1 MISKP
6 ASTLFLSIVFLFIF
20 SACQDKKDS
29 RAIAI
34 YATGN
39 TDLASQELSDH
50 LQKIYGNYDFAPANP
65 ANAAGQIILSVDENI
80 SAQKDFYKLRASASS
95 DTLLQITGN
104 SSRAVLYGVYD
115 FLTSQGFQ
123 FLLSETLQPA
133 ASQTLAFPDTTFTNF
148 ALANRRIVFNW
159 HNFLSGCTGWDFE
172 HYKQW
177 IDQSRRMKYNTIML
191 HFYGNNPLFQF
202 DYNDNTKPVGYIANS
217 LRGRDWGVA
226 HVNDVQRMPGGDV
239 FKDHIYGAKSSKVPD
254 DQHPEASREV
264 LQKVFQYAEQKGMD
278 ICLAYDFDT
287 DASNPQ
293 NIINTLP
300 DSAKFEVNGRFCVRP
315 DTEAGYAYYK
325 KQMQTFKELYPEMD
339 MFTVWFRRNAG
350 LQALWREITKENL
363 PADWKAEFEQI
374 ENTLP
379 QVKKYDGTHASD
391 FAIAKVAVAIEQICK
406 EIDFKVEVSVGSWDY
421 KFIPSC
427 DKIYPA
433 HIPFIALDY
442 YVNYTDTA
450 TYEYFD
456 TLKEGRKII
465 PIVWAHHDDFTYMG
479 RPYVPF
485 ADFAKTNQDRHIESF
500 GIIHWTTRP
509 LDLYFKNTSKQ
520 VWNASQNENYKT
532 TCEAYANQIMPGN
545 AAFADYVYKWHTEG
559 PQFGRETL
567 DYFMHHWVK
576 INPEM
581 ATNCTERL
589 KILESIKTDSLSQEA
604 KNVHTYFTKLEQFSR
619 LFIENQILLDSAHA
633 RLKRGDLPAARQ
645 TVQELN
651 PEAAVQL
658 YKEAITARQFSR
670 GEEGLLLSLDL
681 RWLPDFMSIRQQLG
695 MEPVRVNFEPT
706 NHETMAQA
714 SGKYTFFIDDQKQW
728 WLSAGQKE
736 TGYEA
741 TAGAT
746 PQTSFVE
753 IDSVFSFPLTT
764 IRRKN
769 LLPGKYK
776 LTLLYSE
783 GAKPTVY
790 LKINGQKDKKAT
802 CIVAE
807 NEVTFFVENEEGIT
821 LEMAPATNKSFR
833 LYGFEMIAEEV
844 KPSNLEKKRS

>member
-1 MISKP
+1 MAFKLTSLLL
-6 ASTLFLSIVFLFIF
+6 STLLCLLVF
-20 SACQDKKDS
+20 SSCQKEKDS
-29 RAIAI
+29 QAVAI
-34 YATGN
+34 YTNGN
-39 TDLASQELSDH
+39 LTLASQEL
-50 LQKIYGNYDFAPANP
+50 GNYLHKVYTTYDLNP
-65 ANAAGQIILSVDENI
+65 PEAENAGSHIFLSVDENL
-80 SAQKDFYKLRASASS
+80 SDKKDFYQLRSFANS

-104 SSRAVLYGVYD
+104 SPRAVLYGVYD
-115 FLTSQGFQ
+115 FLTAQGFQ
-123 FLLSETLQPA
+123 FLLSETLVPTA
-133 ASQTLAFPDTTFTNF
+133 RKKLTLADTSFSNF
-148 ALANRRIVFNW
+148 ALANRRMVFNW

-172 HYKQW
+172 EYKQW

-202 DYNDNTKPVGYIANS
+202 TLNDSIKPVGYIANS
-217 LRGRDWGVA
+217 QRGRDWGVA
-226 HVNDVQRMPGGDV
+226 HVNNVQQMPGSDV
-239 FKDHIYGAKSSKVPD
+239 FNDEIYGAESTKVPD
-254 DQHPEASREV
+254 SEHPEASREV
-264 LQKVFQYAEQKGMD
+264 LKKVFQYAEQNGMD

-293 NIINTLP
+293 NIISTLP
-300 DSAKFEVNGRFCVRP
+300 DSAKFKVNGRFCVRP
-315 DTEAGYAYYK
+315 DKPAGYAYYK
-325 KQMQTFKELYPEMD
+325 KQMQTFKDLYPEMD

-363 PADWKAEFEQI
+363 PPDWKAEFEQI

-379 QVKKYDGTHASD
+379 KVTKYDGTHASD

-406 EIDFKVEVSVGSWDY
+406 EIDFNVEVSAGSWDY

-433 HIPFIALDY
+433 HMPFIALDY
-442 YVNYTDTA
+442 YVKYNEPE
-450 TYEYFD
+450 TYHYFD

-485 ADFAKTNQDRHIESF
+485 ADFAKTNAERGVQDF

-509 LDLYFKNTSKQ
+509 LDLYFKNTGNQ
-520 VWNASQNENYKT
+520 VWNSSQNEDYRK
-532 TCEAYANQIMPGN
+532 TCETYANQIMPGN
-545 AAFADYVYKWHTEG
+545 NAFADYVYKWHTEG

-576 INPEM
+576 IKPEM

-589 KILESIKTDSLSQEA
+589 KILDKIDTTGLSAEA
-604 KNVHTYFTKLEQFSR
+604 KNIHTYFTKLEQFSR

-633 RLKRGDLPAARQ
+633 RLKRNDLPAARETIDQ
-645 TVQELN
+645 LN
-651 PEAAVQL
+651 PEKAVQL
-658 YKEAITARQFSR
+658 YTQAITARDFTK

-681 RWLPDFMSIRQQLG
+681 RWLPDFMSVRQQVGL
-695 MEPVRVNFEPT
+695 EPIRINFEPT

-714 SGKYTFFIDDQKQW
+714 SGKFTFFVDEQKQW
-728 WLSAGQKE
+728 WLSAGEKE
-736 TGYEA
+736 TQFKA

-746 PQTSFVE
+746 PAASFVE

-764 IRRKN
+764 IRRKK

-776 LTLLYSE
+776 LTLMYSQ

-790 LKINGQKDKKAT
+790 LKVNDEKNKKAT
-802 CIVAE
+802 CIIKD
-807 NEVTFFVENEEGIT
+807 NEVTFFIENDKGIT
-821 LEMAPATNKSFR
+821 LEMAPAAGDSFK
-833 LYGFEMIAEEV
+833 LYGFTIKAEEV
-844 KPSNLEKKRS
+844 NL